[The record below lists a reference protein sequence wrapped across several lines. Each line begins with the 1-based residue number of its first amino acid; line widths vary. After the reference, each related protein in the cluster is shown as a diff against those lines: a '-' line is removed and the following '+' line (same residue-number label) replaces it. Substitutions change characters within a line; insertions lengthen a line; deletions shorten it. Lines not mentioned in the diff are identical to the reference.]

1 MSMTANPGNRLDWAT
16 TGWKF
21 QAPAAGSGV
30 LQFDFGCTNA
40 ALHEIYLDNI
50 RVTAFG
56 GNAY

>member
-1 MSMTANPGNRLDWAT
+1 MSMTANPGNSLDWAT

-21 QAPAAGSGV
+21 QAQAAGTGV

-50 RVTAFG
+50 GVTAFVG
-56 GNAY
+56 SAY